1 MSIELHILDWLQ
13 GLHTPVGD
21 VLMVFFSRLADSGFI
36 WIILALALIVFPK
49 QRKTGMIVAVA
60 LILDVSLCN
69 GILKH
74 AFARVRPYDV
84 NQSVQL
90 LVERLSDY
98 SFPSGHTAASFA
110 ATAALFMTKQKKFW
124 IPALIL
130 SVIIT
135 FSRMYLYVH
144 YPTDILGGAL
154 VGVICGVLG
163 YLICTK
169 LLPEKWW
176 QLIRAK

>member
-1 MSIELHILDWLQ
+1 MSIEFHILDLLQ

-36 WIILALALIVFPK
+36 WIVLGLVLLIFPK
-49 QRKTGMIVAVA
+49 QRKTGMLVAVA
-60 LILDVSLCN
+60 LILDVILCN

-74 AFARVRPYDV
+74 LFARVRPYDV
-84 NQSVQL
+84 NQAVQL
-90 LVERLSDY
+90 LVQKLSDF
-98 SFPSGHTAASFA
+98 SFPSGHSAASFA
-110 ATAALFMTKQKKFW
+110 AVTALFFSKKKQLW
-124 IPALIL
+124 IPSLVLA
-130 SVIIT
+130 VIIC